1 MILRRVSF
9 IAACR
14 QALRRNRR
22 CRGIAQGIFLML
34 ISLGMSLP
42 VMAEEYKL
50 GAQDKLTIRVV
61 EWQTVEGT
69 FREWSALSG
78 EYVVGAAGNI
88 SIPFIG
94 EMEAAGKTTAE
105 IAEGIGSTLQAKF
118 GLSDKPEA
126 AVELA
131 EYRPFYV
138 SGDVENPGQYPYAP
152 GLTVIKAVSIAGGLR
167 KSSGMRAERDFI
179 DAKGTF
185 DVLADERLRLLVKR
199 ARLQAEAEEASEI
212 ALPEELADE
221 PKLEAALA
229 DEKAIMAARQGR
241 LKRRLEAL
249 DSLEGLLEGEIK
261 SLEQKAVTQRRQV
274 DLAKKELKGIGSL
287 AEEGLVVNTRILN
300 TERTIA
306 DLEGTLL
313 DLETE
318 ILRAKQD
325 ISKASQDAIDLQSAM
340 DAEIAIERQQVE
352 AKLTEANLKMQME
365 HGLMTEAL
373 SVAPVAALSADGAAE
388 VEFALVRTVDGKA
401 TEIAAEEQTPVAPG
415 DVIKIRIALP
425 KGSKLAGQ

>member
-1 MILRRVSF
+1 M
-9 IAACR
+9 
-14 QALRRNRR
+14 
-22 CRGIAQGIFLML
+22 
-34 ISLGMSLP
+34 
-42 VMAEEYKL
+42 
-50 GAQDKLTIRVV
+50 
-61 EWQTVEGT
+61 
-69 FREWSALSG
+69 
-78 EYVVGAAGNI
+78 
-88 SIPFIG
+88 
-94 EMEAAGKTTAE
+94 
-105 IAEGIGSTLQAKF
+105 
-118 GLSDKPEA
+118 
-126 AVELA
+126 
-131 EYRPFYV
+131 
-138 SGDVENPGQYPYAP
+138 
-152 GLTVIKAVSIAGGLR
+152 
-167 KSSGMRAERDFI
+167 
-179 DAKGTF
+179 
-185 DVLADERLRLLVKR
+185 
-199 ARLQAEAEEASEI
+199 
-212 ALPEELADE
+212 
-221 PKLEAALA
+221 
-229 DEKAIMAARQGR
+229 
-241 LKRRLEAL
+241 
-249 DSLEGLLEGEIK
+249 
-261 SLEQKAVTQRRQV
+261 TQRRQV

-325 ISKASQDAIDLQSAM
+325 ISKASQDSIDLQSAM

-373 SVAPVAALSADGAAE
+373 SVAPVAALSADGAAQ